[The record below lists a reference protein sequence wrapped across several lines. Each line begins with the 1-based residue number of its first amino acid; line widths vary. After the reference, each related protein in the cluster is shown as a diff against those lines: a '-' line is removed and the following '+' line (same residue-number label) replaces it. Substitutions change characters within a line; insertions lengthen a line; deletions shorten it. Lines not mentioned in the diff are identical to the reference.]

1 LYIWR
6 YNIKTSKRSN
16 INPFYAIE
24 IFEKG
29 QSYLKN
35 NRKIINLSLGE
46 PSASLPYELKKMLA
60 DKIFNTRFGY
70 TESIG
75 IPNLRKAIVGH
86 YKNKY
91 KKEVSIENI
100 AITSGA
106 SAGIFM
112 ALITLFDSGSVIAV
126 PSPGYPC
133 YRNIINT
140 LGLKTYLIP
149 TNSENNFQL
158 TPKLIE
164 SLPKNITGL
173 IISSPSNPCGSI
185 ISNSKMQE
193 ISNICVQKKIKIISD
208 EIYHGITYEDK
219 ELETVFNF
227 NENSIIV
234 NSFSKY
240 FLMTGYRLGWIV
252 ANETIIKKIKNLS
265 MNFYLSPSSIS
276 QCLGEEV
283 FNYYDYFDKVI
294 LSYQNNRDFLTKEI
308 KKIGFRNFVSPKGA
322 FYLYVNISN
331 LHANSYDFCKKMV
344 EDIGVT
350 CAPGIDFDE
359 KQGKKFIRLSYSC
372 KKTDLVN
379 ALKLIKS
386 WI

>member
-1 LYIWR
+1 
-6 YNIKTSKRSN
+6 
-16 INPFYAIE
+16 
-24 IFEKG
+24 
-29 QSYLKN
+29 
-35 NRKIINLSLGE
+35 
-46 PSASLPYELKKMLA
+46 MLA

-75 IPNLRKAIVGH
+75 IISLRKAIVWH

-91 KKEVSIENI
+91 KKEISYENI
-100 AITSGA
+100 AITAGA

-112 ALITLFDSGSVIAV
+112 ALITLFDPGSVIAV
-126 PSPGYPC
+126 SSPGYPC

-149 TNSENNFQL
+149 TDKENNFQL

-164 SLPKNITGL
+164 NLPKNIAGL
-173 IISSPSNPCGSI
+173 IISSPSNPSGSI

-208 EIYHGITYEDK
+208 EIYHGISYEDE
-219 ELETVFNF
+219 ELETVFKF
-227 NENSIIV
+227 NQDSIIV

-252 ANETIIKKIKNLS
+252 ANKNIIKKIKNLS

-276 QCLGEEV
+276 QYVGEEV
-283 FNYYDYFDKVI
+283 FNYYDYFDKII
-294 LSYQNNRDFLTKEI
+294 LGYQNNRDFLIKEI
-308 KKIGFRNFVSPKGA
+308 KNIGFKNFIFPQGA

-331 LHANSYDFCKKMV
+331 VHDNSYDFCKNMV
-344 EDIGVT
+344 KDIGVT

-359 KQGKKFIRLSYSC
+359 KHGKSFIRLSYAC
-372 KKTDLVN
+372 KKADLEN
-379 ALKLIKS
+379 ALKLLKS
-386 WI
+386 WV